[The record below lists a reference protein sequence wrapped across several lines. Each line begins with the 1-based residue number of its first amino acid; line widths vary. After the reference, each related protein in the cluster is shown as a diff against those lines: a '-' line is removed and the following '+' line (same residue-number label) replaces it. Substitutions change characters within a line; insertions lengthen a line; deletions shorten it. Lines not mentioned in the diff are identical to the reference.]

1 MIGRRAPA
9 AIANAA
15 DIADN
20 SITASKIATGAIN
33 QLKLGLTYDNRTT
46 ATGDGSTTGFT
57 IAADRTVNDILVIV
71 NGITFVP
78 TDDYD
83 VVGTTLQFIAA
94 PDASAEIAI
103 RYLPK

>member
-1 MIGRRAPA
+1 MIGRPAARAPL
-9 AIANAA
+9 NAG
-15 DIADN
+15 DIPDN
-20 SITASKIATGAIN
+20 TITGAKIATDAIN
-33 QLKLGLTYDNRTT
+33 QLKLDLTYDNRTT
-46 ATGDGSTTGFT
+46 ATGDGTTTGFT

-94 PDASAEIAI
+94 PDDSAEIAI